1 MFCLRSWLPLLF
13 IPTNASPLFILSFV
27 VLTYILHRPCIY
39 CSALLLILFTSSCQ
53 WSDRCFVD
61 LRGDWFAPRFSPSSF
76 VSSGNGSAIINGG
89 NTTMVDSTTAAA
101 RFGND
106 SFASFVRDSLNST
119 ATAVAGAAIEEFK
132 RRTSVI
138 LANGTVAGRQPQ
150 QQEEWTGIGLEWLR
164 SLLGRREWTIPCIDV
179 KVQL

>member
-1 MFCLRSWLPLLF
+1 M
-13 IPTNASPLFILSFV
+13 PTAF
-27 VLTYILHRPCIY
+27 
-39 CSALLLILFTSSCQ
+39 
-53 WSDRCFVD
+53 
-61 LRGDWFAPRFSPSSF
+61 
-76 VSSGNGSAIINGG
+76 
-89 NTTMVDSTTAAA
+89 DSTIAAG
-101 RFGND
+101 FGND

-119 ATAVAGAAIEEFK
+119 ATAVAGAAIEEIK

-138 LANGTVAGRQPQ
+138 LANGTVAGRQQQQ